1 MRLPGGAGALV
12 ASRQGLDLVLRVG
25 ALGASWVVLAA
36 GAKRGG
42 KGDAIGA
49 GLLRRA
55 DLLL

>member
-1 MRLPGGAGALV
+1 M
-12 ASRQGLDLVLRVG
+12 ASREALDLVLRVG

-36 GAKRGG
+36 GEKGGG